1 MALSFNSASAHSSV
15 LMSLPPST
23 TVTHQCMHTKDVVTT
38 NTINDYNGEEFVF
51 YSPWELTLSMG
62 LSFNSA
68 SAHSSVLMSLPPS
81 TTVTHQCMHTKDVVT
96 TNTINDYNGEEFV
109 FYSPWEYGAKTNSII
124 DYHTN
129 QNDSLLPPE
138 RMYSLL
144 CLALRESIALR

>member
-1 MALSFNSASAHSSV
+1 ML
-15 LMSLPPST
+15 L
-23 TVTHQCMHTKDVVTT
+23 
-38 NTINDYNGEEFVF
+38 VF
-51 YSPWELTLSMG
+51 MFTFYLILNCWYVRRLTLSMG